1 MKQYKDEIFSLIL
14 AVAIGTIGA
23 LGQYYDTAICGIALI
38 ICICA
43 ATIHISRIRLKE
55 KQEQEDESVS

>member
-1 MKQYKDEIFSLIL
+1 MKQYKDEIISLIL

-23 LGQYYDTAICGIALI
+23 LGQYYDTTICGVALI

-43 ATIHISRIRLKE
+43 TTIHILRIRLKMKE
-55 KQEQEDESVS
+55 KQEESVS